1 MSNTANNQQTSEE
14 IDLGYLFRKIGDLFR
29 KCVKLLFEVIAFLI
43 KFKFIVI
50 AILLIGFGY
59 GYYKDKTALKAYQ
72 NEVLVIPN
80 VESVDYL
87 YDKVEALNAKVRLA
101 DTVFLKKI
109 LDTNYRYFRR
119 VEVEPIVDIY
129 NFVSKSRENIDIFR
143 ILFQDQDVSEYMEDL
158 TNSKY
163 YKYHRLNFT
172 VVGKD
177 NSEFVVQHLLQHI
190 NDNPHYKDYLAL
202 GRANTDLQIREY
214 ELMIA
219 RIDTILKAAGT
230 IAQNDGS
237 SIYINEN
244 AQLYNLVDEKQK
256 LLNKKL
262 RLEMQ
267 KNDEV
272 AIVKEV
278 SASYNIIGEEGLRI
292 PNKIKTPLFWLF
304 LFCMLFFVRYVYVK
318 MKRIAEEK
326 DK

>member
-14 IDLGYLFRKIGDLFR
+14 IDLGYLFRKIGGLFR
-29 KCVKLLFEVIAFLI
+29 TCVKLLFEVIAFLI

-59 GYYKDKTALKAYQ
+59 GYYKDKTSLKAYQ

-87 YDKVEALNAKVRLA
+87 YDKVEALNAKVQIGDA
-101 DTVFLKKI
+101 VYLKKI
-109 LDTNYRYFRR
+109 LDTNYRYFRK

-143 ILFQDQDVSEYMEDL
+143 ILFQNQDVSEYMEDL

-172 VVGKD
+172 VVGKE
-177 NSEFVVQHLLQHI
+177 NSEFVVQRLLRYI
-190 NDNPHYKDYLAL
+190 NDNSHYKNYLEL
-202 GRANTDLQIREY
+202 GRANTDLQIKEY
-214 ELMIA
+214 GVMIA
-219 RIDTILKAAGT
+219 QIDTILKAAGT
-230 IAQNDGS
+230 IAQNGGS
-237 SIYINEN
+237 SVYINEN
-244 AQLYNLVDEKQK
+244 AQLFDLVEKKQE

-262 RLEMQ
+262 MLDMR

-272 AIVKEV
+272 ALIKEV
-278 SASYNIIGEEGLRI
+278 SANYNIVGEKGFRI
-292 PNKIKTPLFWLF
+292 PSKIKTPLFWLF
-304 LFCMLFFVRYVYVK
+304 LFSMVFFVRYVYK
-318 MKRIAEEK
+318 KLQRIAEQE
-326 DK
+326 